1 MNKRPLCRTVGAK
14 PALPGPARRRPRG
27 RGAGAGGQDGV
38 VGKRVLQGLSRD
50 PKAVRGERAKGQ
62 KTPVAGAPGGAQR
75 GRTHKNLQKS
85 WGFADS
91 KNCCGKPSSG
101 FGLERDCGVLRTGK
115 WRHIPS
121 RDLRSGRAG
130 SDKPHCAKSQTSQ

>member
-50 PKAVRGERAKGQ
+50 PKAVRGERAKR
-62 KTPVAGAPGGAQR
+62 AE
-75 GRTHKNLQKS
+75 N
-85 WGFADS
+85 
-91 KNCCGKPSSG
+91 SSG
-101 FGLERDCGVLRTGK
+101 GSTG
-115 WRHIPS
+115 W
-121 RDLRSGRAG
+121 GTARANAQKLTEELG
-130 SDKPHCAKSQTSQ
+130 IR